1 MYQTQLNILKDKME
15 KVPDDSPNRGLWE
28 SLFSLLAYWGSSE
41 QKIEERM
48 DRIEGAIK
56 VIQSDA
62 RETKNM
68 VSKLSNGGI
77 KFDAENHPHRR
88 RDDPGRLEDE
98 DATPE
103 RTWFIN
109 KVLPPLTVTLITAIA
124 TIITVVVALHIQDLL
139 K

>member
-56 VIQSDA
+56 VIRSDA

-88 RDDPGRLEDE
+88 RDDPGNKEDE
-98 DATPE
+98 TPE

-109 KVLPPLTVTLITAIA
+109 KVLPGLTVALITSIVSVL
-124 TIITVVVALHIQDLL
+124 TVVVALHITDLL